1 MIGKNYKNNAV
12 FQVDSAAS
20 ISFFWI
26 CIYLNT
32 QNSLCLK
39 KKNKK
44 GNAPCGS
51 QREQTTTNYLF

>member
-26 CIYLNT
+26 CIYLNM
-32 QNSLCLK
+32 QNSLCMK
-39 KKNKK
+39 KIK
-44 GNAPCGS
+44 
-51 QREQTTTNYLF
+51 